1 MERKRPVATAS
12 PPSPPA
18 ASPPPPGPPPAVGR
32 ARSSPQPIQR
42 LIVVGA
48 LAVVVLIV
56 AYLVFAGGGGAD
68 YQLVF
73 AEADQ
78 LVLGD
83 QVQVGGVPVGTIKNI
98 VLTSDFK
105 ARVTIHVDS
114 SLTPLHEGTTALIRV
129 PSLAS
134 VANRYIALTP
144 GPNNRPALASGATLP
159 TSATEGAVDLDQLF
173 NTLNPKTRQGLK
185 EVLQGSAEQ
194 YAGAGKQLGLSTEY
208 FAPSFAATDHIF
220 AELVRDQ
227 PTFTSF
233 LVETAKATSTIGAR
247 SEQLSDLVE
256 NADRTFQAVSSQQA
270 SLGAALHE
278 LPIAFRNGNR
288 TFENLP
294 STLHALIQLTNVS
307 KPDTKTLALF
317 FSRLHPLISAGTPVV
332 TNLGLAFDRPGPDND
347 FTDFVRALPALAK
360 TLETGSPATVTA
372 LQESAPITS
381 FFGPYAPDFEG
392 FLRDFGQSTAYY
404 DANGHYARLSPVV
417 ADFKVGANDKLTP
430 ASPQQGLEGLKTGQ
444 LRRCPGAAT
453 QPAADGSSPFTD
465 NEILSCDPSETP

>member
-1 MERKRPVATAS
+1 
-12 PPSPPA
+12 
-18 ASPPPPGPPPAVGR
+18 
-32 ARSSPQPIQR
+32 
-42 LIVVGA
+42 LIVAGA

-56 AYLVFAGGGGAD
+56 AYLAFSGGGGGD

-83 QVQVGGVPVGTIKNI
+83 QVQVGGVPVGTIDNI

-105 ARVTIHVDS
+105 ARVTIHVNS
-114 SLTPLHEGTTALIRV
+114 SLTPLHEGTTAQIRV

-144 GPNNRPALASGATLP
+144 GPNNRPKLASGATLP
-159 TSATEGAVDLDQLF
+159 TNATEGAVDLDQLF

-194 YAGAGKQLGLSTEY
+194 YAGAGKDLGLSAEY

-247 SEQLSDLVE
+247 SASLSDLVE
-256 NADRTFQAVSSQQA
+256 NANTTFRAIGSQQA
-270 SLGAALHE
+270 SLGTALHE
-278 LPIAFRNGNR
+278 LPVALRHGNR
-288 TFENLP
+288 TFADLP
-294 STLHALIQLTNVS
+294 STLSALKQLTDVS
-307 KPDTKTLALF
+307 KPNTKTLALF
-317 FSRLHPLISAGTPVV
+317 FSRLHPLVSAGTPVV
-332 TNLGLAFDRPGPDND
+332 SNFSSAFNRPGADND
-347 FTDFVRALPALAK
+347 FTDAIRALPALAQE
-360 TLETGSPATVTA
+360 LSTGSPTGVTA
-372 LQESAPITS
+372 LQESVPITS
-381 FFGPYAPDFEG
+381 FFGPYAPDVEG
-392 FLRDFGQSTAYY
+392 FVRDFGQTTAYY
-404 DANGHYARLSPVV
+404 DANGHYARVSPVV
-417 ADFKVGANDKLTP
+417 ADFKVGAGDKLTP

-453 QPAADGSSPFTD
+453 QPAADGSSPFAA
-465 NEILSCDPSETP
+465 NEILGCDPSETP

>member
-1 MERKRPVATAS
+1 MAVAS
-12 PPSPPA
+12 
-18 ASPPPPGPPPAVGR
+18 PPGPPAAAPPPRPVGAR
-32 ARSSPQPIQR
+32 ARRPVTPR
-42 LIVVGA
+42 LIAAGA
-48 LAVVVLIV
+48 LAIVVLIV
-56 AYLVFAGGGGAD
+56 AYVVFAGGGGD
-68 YQLVF
+68 NYQLVF

-83 QVQVGGVPVGTIKNI
+83 QVQVGGVPVGTITNI

-114 SLTPLHEGTTALIRV
+114 PLAPLHEGTIAQIRV

-134 VANRYIALTP
+134 VANRYVALTP
-144 GPNNRPALASGATLP
+144 GPNNRPTLSAGATLP

-173 NTLNPKTRQGLK
+173 NTLNSKTRKGLQ

-194 YAGAGKQLGLSTEY
+194 YAGTGKDLGLSAEY

-247 SEQLSDLVE
+247 SVQLTDLVE
-256 NADRTFQAVSSQQA
+256 NADKTFQAIGSQQT
-270 SLGAALHE
+270 SFGAALRE
-278 LPIAFRNGNR
+278 LPVALRQSNR
-288 TFENLP
+288 TFVNLP
-294 STLHALIQLTNVS
+294 PTLSALKQLFDVS
-307 KPDTKTLALF
+307 KPNTKTLALF
-317 FSRLHPLISAGTPVV
+317 FERLHPLVSNATPVV
-332 TNLGLAFDRPGPDND
+332 GNLATAFNRPGPDND
-347 FTDFVRALPALAK
+347 FTDAIRALPALAQ
-360 TLETGSPATVTA
+360 TLSTGSPAGVTA
-372 LQESAPITS
+372 LKESVGITS
-381 FFGPYAPDFEG
+381 FFGPYSPELEG
-392 FLRDFGQSTAYY
+392 LARDFGQTTAYY
-404 DANGHYARLSPVV
+404 DANGHYARINPVV
-417 ADFKVGANDKLTP
+417 ADFKVGAKNELTP

>member
-1 MERKRPVATAS
+1 VRAPVT
-12 PPSPPA
+12 P
-18 ASPPPPGPPPAVGR
+18 
-32 ARSSPQPIQR
+32 R
-42 LIVVGA
+42 LIVTGA

-56 AYLVFAGGGGAD
+56 AYLVFAGGGGAN

-83 QVQVGGVPVGTIKNI
+83 QVQVGGVPVGTITNI

-114 SLTPLHEGTTALIRV
+114 PLAPLHEGTLAQIRV

-134 VANRYIALTP
+134 VANRYVALTP
-144 GPNNRPALASGATLP
+144 GPNNRPTLGAGATLP
-159 TSATEGAVDLDQLF
+159 TSATAGTVDLDQLF
-173 NTLNPKTRQGLK
+173 NTLNPKTRKGLQ

-194 YAGAGKQLGLSTEY
+194 YAGAGKDLGRSTEY

-247 SEQLSDLVE
+247 GAQLSDLVE
-256 NADRTFQAVSSQQA
+256 NANTTFRAIGSEQA
-270 SLGAALHE
+270 SLGAALRE
-278 LPIAFRNGNR
+278 LPVALRQGNR
-288 TFENLP
+288 TFVHLP
-294 STLHALIQLTNVS
+294 STLSALKQLVDVS

-317 FSRLHPLISAGTPVV
+317 FERLHPLVSAGTPVV
-332 TNLGLAFDRPGPDND
+332 GNLATAFNRPGSNND
-347 FTDFVRALPALAK
+347 FTDAVRAVPALAQ
-360 TLETGSPATVTA
+360 TLSTGSPVTVTA
-372 LQESAPITS
+372 LQESVPITS
-381 FFGPYAPDFEG
+381 ILGPSAPDLEG
-392 FLRDFGQSTAYY
+392 VARDFGQTTAYY
-404 DANGHYARLSPVV
+404 DANGHYARINPVV
-417 ADFKVGANDKLTP
+417 ADFKVGTSNKLTP

-465 NEILSCDPSETP
+465 NEILGCDPLETP